1 MGVRRDESN
10 PLIIQQGGADESSSS
25 SAATE
30 AAAER
35 APCHRPLRYA
45 CAPLV
50 CLAVVVLL
58 TPLSDL
64 LFARELAPA
73 PPPPPPPPALPPDR
87 HTDPPRPTAAVR
99 RKRQPH
105 LIYFLIDDLGFADFP
120 LDSDGGEGGSSS
132 MTPAM
137 DGLSRDGVRL
147 TRFYTHSMCTA
158 SRASLLTG
166 RYAFRLGLQHWVLT
180 KESEWALP
188 ASEVTLA
195 ERLRD
200 VGYSCHILG
209 KW

>member
-1 MGVRRDESN
+1 MLGDFTIQLAELEDTLLYRLANSQGDILDDIE
-10 PLIIQQGGADESSSS
+10 LIEGIEETKRTVDDINVKTIEAKE
-25 SAATE
+25 TE
-30 AAAER
+30 KNIS
-35 APCHRPLRYA
+35 
-45 CAPLV
+45 V
-50 CLAVVVLL
+50 
-58 TPLSDL
+58 
-64 LFARELAPA
+64 AREVY
-73 PPPPPPPPALPPDR
+73 
-87 HTDPPRPTAAVR
+87 RPVAGR
-99 RKRQPH
+99 GS

-120 LDSDGGEGGSSS
+120 LDGDGGEGGSSS
-132 MTPAM
+132 MTPSM

-188 ASEVTLA
+188 ASEITLA